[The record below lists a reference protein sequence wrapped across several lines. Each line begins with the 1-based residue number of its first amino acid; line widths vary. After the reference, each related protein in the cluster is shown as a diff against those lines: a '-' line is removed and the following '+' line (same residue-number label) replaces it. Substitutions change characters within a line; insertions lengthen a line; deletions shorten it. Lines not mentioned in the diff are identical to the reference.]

1 MSHSGS
7 SKKKILIAN
16 GVNLDLLGTR
26 QPDVYGGQSL
36 KDLEQFLCQN
46 SDRLR
51 KSFPVDFSLEFF
63 QSNDEAVFLTKIGEP
78 WDGAVINPAAWTHTS
93 LALGDRLAATKL
105 PFMAK
110 EKLFLTFPM
119 SKDKEVLRVHW
130 EKASIEIAKRLME
143 GRSVGFITQGDP
155 MIYSTFLYLMEILKE
170 TFPPLETEIV
180 PAVTS
185 ISAVP
190 AATQVPLCDGKE
202 KVAVLPA
209 TYGVEELRAILQDFD
224 SVVLMKVSSV
234 MDQVIEA
241 LTQEDLLGHAVYV
254 ERATTHEERV
264 VWDLT
269 TLKGDRCVYFSMV
282 VVNKKIRSGQLLDTR
297 RMGAVVKEKMELEEQ
312 VLQ

>member
-105 PFMAK
+105 PFI
-110 EKLFLTFPM
+110 EVHLSHL
-119 SKDKEVLRVHW
+119 SKREDFRQKSFSAPHALGVVYGLGFDSYLSGLLGLLRFF
-130 EKASIEIAKRLME
+130 E
-143 GRSVGFITQGDP
+143 GR
-155 MIYSTFLYLMEILKE
+155 
-170 TFPPLETEIV
+170 
-180 PAVTS
+180 
-185 ISAVP
+185 
-190 AATQVPLCDGKE
+190 AT
-202 KVAVLPA
+202 
-209 TYGVEELRAILQDFD
+209 
-224 SVVLMKVSSV
+224 
-234 MDQVIEA
+234 
-241 LTQEDLLGHAVYV
+241 
-254 ERATTHEERV
+254 
-264 VWDLT
+264 
-269 TLKGDRCVYFSMV
+269 
-282 VVNKKIRSGQLLDTR
+282 
-297 RMGAVVKEKMELEEQ
+297 
-312 VLQ
+312 

>member
-1 MSHSGS
+1 MLGKLVGIGVGPGASDLLTIRAV
-7 SKKKILIAN
+7 KKIN
-16 GVNLDLLGTR
+16 EV
-26 QPDVYGGQSL
+26 DVL
-36 KDLEQFLCQN
+36 AIP
-46 SDRLR
+46 R
-51 KSFPVDFSLEFF
+51 P
-63 QSNDEAVFLTKIGEP
+63 NDYSK
-78 WDGAVINPAAWTHTS
+78 S
-93 LALGDRLAATKL
+93 LAFRICEPHIENRDTQ
-105 PFMAK
+105 